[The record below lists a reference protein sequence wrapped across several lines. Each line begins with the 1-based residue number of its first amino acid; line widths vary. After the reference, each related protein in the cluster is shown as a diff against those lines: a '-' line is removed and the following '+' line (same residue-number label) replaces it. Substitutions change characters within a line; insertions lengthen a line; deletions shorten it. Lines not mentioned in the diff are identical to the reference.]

1 VLSLQLPFAVIPLV
15 LFTARRR
22 IMGNLVAP
30 RWLTIATGIIA
41 VIIVALNVKLLF
53 DTFIAGGLLPR

>member
-1 VLSLQLPFAVIPLV
+1 MIPLV

-53 DTFIAGGLLPR
+53 DTFIAGGLSPR